1 MTPCVFEELTMGR
14 GNVAGNGVR
23 TWLAVAL
30 LFMVSAP
37 GWAAEREQADL
48 YLWRPKTIAI
58 GSAGV
63 GSPHL
68 AAYSRH
74 LGANERIV
82 FRAGRSGSFYVE
94 IRQTGGRSGAY
105 RLSVVRAPK
114 R

>member
-1 MTPCVFEELTMGR
+1 VLDRWDDPRDVYRLKLRYHQRIAVQLR
-14 GNVAGNGVR
+14 GPVGA
-23 TWLAVAL
+23 
-30 LFMVSAP
+30 
-37 GWAAEREQADL
+37 QADL

-94 IRQTGGRSGAY
+94 VRQTGGHSGAY
-105 RLSVVRAPK
+105 RLSVVPAPK
-114 R
+114 KR